1 MLAQFSLNSVKFRK
15 ALWMSSWLDLAED
28 QCLRA
33 NIPPS
38 PVLKPKEIHS
48 LHFTSFVFTLL
59 QFTCSSS
66 CSGKT
71 EAACL
76 SSVALVEQ
84 SLLLTLWMVE
94 MTSVSSASSLV
105 RLLDGDI
112 WDWADLAPENMD
124 LRENRGDI
132 RS

>member
-1 MLAQFSLNSVKFRK
+1 
-15 ALWMSSWLDLAED
+15 MSSWLDLAED

-38 PVLKPKEIHS
+38 PVLKPKEICIVYM
-48 LHFTSFVFTLL
+48 LHVFTLL

-71 EAACL
+71 AAACL

-94 MTSVSSASSLV
+94 MTSVSSASSFV

-124 LRENRGDI
+124 LREIRGDI
-132 RS
+132 RSWNPPVMTQ